1 MKISLSVIKIS
12 LINDILQQDCF
23 NQELILLQRKA
34 TRNVQYV
41 TDGIL
46 IMGLNF
52 KNLVFNG
59 CHDLLMM
66 SPDISSFTIIT
77 VIDYCFIIYGISKS
91 DAIHQL
97 ENYLLDDLGFI

>member
-1 MKISLSVIKIS
+1 M
-12 LINDILQQDCF
+12 
-23 NQELILLQRKA
+23 
-34 TRNVQYV
+34 

-91 DAIHQL
+91 DAIH
-97 ENYLLDDLGFI
+97 